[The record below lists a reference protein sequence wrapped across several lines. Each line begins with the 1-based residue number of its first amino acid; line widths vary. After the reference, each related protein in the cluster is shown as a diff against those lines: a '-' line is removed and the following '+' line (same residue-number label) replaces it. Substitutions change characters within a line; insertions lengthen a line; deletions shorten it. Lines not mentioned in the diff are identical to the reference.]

1 MDQIRTG
8 CVEIQWNPETRLCFV
23 RYHVGPKAT
32 AEDGR
37 NLVAALSAWIGP
49 GPKYG
54 PFAMLVD
61 GGKIQGGQPGYRGVM
76 GSFFK
81 SHKQHVAFAI
91 FDLGPILRIASE
103 MFALGAGLN
112 LKAFATETQARE
124 WLRQEGAR
132 A

>member
-23 RYHVGPKAT
+23 RYHDGPKAT

-37 NLVAALSAWIGP
+37 NLIAAVAAWIGP
-49 GPKYG
+49 QPK

-61 GGKIQGGQPGYRGVM
+61 GGKIQGGQPGYRGVLA
-76 GSFFK
+76 SFFK
-81 SHKQHVAFAI
+81 SHKQRVVFAI

-112 LKAFATETQARE
+112 LKAFPTEAQARE
-124 WLRQEGAR
+124 WLRKEGAR